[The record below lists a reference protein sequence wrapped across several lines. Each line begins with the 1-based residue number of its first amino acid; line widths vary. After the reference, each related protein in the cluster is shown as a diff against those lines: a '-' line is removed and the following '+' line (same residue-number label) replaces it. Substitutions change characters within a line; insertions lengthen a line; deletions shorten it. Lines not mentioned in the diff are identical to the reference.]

1 MSWSR
6 ARHFALGHLWHHLG
20 LSSAHSARVI
30 HFQWDELRW
39 PHPKLHT
46 KQSSSSAS
54 SGKIIFC
61 VFSFSCDD
69 FLQSWLGD
77 LFVSDPSRG
86 LSAREMPAMPHIC
99 MHIHFHLV
107 SATSEEWVR
116 EKREVSWSCYRFHF
130 IMCSF
135 FSEFCVKC
143 SPCFFLMRKTKCQ
156 RTVEQTSK

>member
-30 HFQWDELRW
+30 HFQWDELRAG
-39 PHPKLHT
+39 LI
-46 KQSSSSAS
+46 QSFTQSRAAAARAQVKS
-54 SGKIIFC
+54 IF
-61 VFSFSCDD
+61 VFLFSFSCDD

-143 SPCFFLMRKTKCQ
+143 SPCCFF
-156 RTVEQTSK
+156 